1 MGLVLTSLP
10 NPLNIPVVPHLL
22 QYDHTS
28 TCHLFHDVNF
38 CFLTSCIFY
47 QSKNGLELVPR
58 PSYSPANLANS
69 DGQIA
74 ADWNSRGQHA
84 VQAGTSAAIVQNAE
98 LNNMGRY
105 SPLVSR

>member
-1 MGLVLTSLP
+1 M
-10 NPLNIPVVPHLL
+10 
-22 QYDHTS
+22 
-28 TCHLFHDVNF
+28 
-38 CFLTSCIFY
+38 
-47 QSKNGLELVPR
+47 PR

-84 VQAGTSAAIVQNAE
+84 AQAGATTAVLQNAE
-98 LNNMGRY
+98 LDNMGRY